1 MERIMDSN
9 QFLVNFIHP
18 EPIIRK
24 LKNVFKS
31 TSKVKAVIKTILYWV
46 NEEDT
51 DSHCLIRI
59 FLDKG
64 AVTVIIS
71 ELRCHSCHGL
81 PHSYISSGM
90 VAIAKKLYEQFPNK
104 MSMSPDK
111 IIWIKHYGQFS
122 TFDWQPSDELYE
134 KFLTSNNGDIEKIE
148 TPTSN
153 RLTEEDIKNKLG
165 HLDIKDVNDDL
176 KEIGWTKHLGKPNR
190 SSEKARIIMEA
201 RKAAREAKTNED

>member
-1 MERIMDSN
+1 MDSN
-9 QFLVNFIHP
+9 QFLSFIHS

-24 LKNVFKS
+24 LKNVSKS
-31 TSKVKAVIKTILYWV
+31 TPKVKAAVKTILHWV
-46 NEEDT
+46 NEENT
-51 DSHCLIRI
+51 DSHCLVRV
-59 FLDKG
+59 FLEKG

-71 ELRCHSCHGL
+71 ELRCHSCYNL
-81 PHSYISSGM
+81 SHSYISSGM
-90 VAIAKKLYEQFPNK
+90 VAIANKLYEKFPNE
-104 MSMSPDK
+104 MSILPDK

-122 TFDWQPSDELYE
+122 TFDCKPSEELHE
-134 KFLTSNNGDIEKIE
+134 KFLTSNNGDIEKNE

-176 KEIGWTKHLGKPNR
+176 KEIGWTKHLGKPTR

-201 RKAAREAKTNED
+201 RKAAREAKNQ

>member
-9 QFLVNFIHP
+9 QFLMNFVHP

-31 TSKVKAVIKTILYWV
+31 TPKVNAAVKTILHWV
-46 NEEDT
+46 NEENT
-51 DSHCLIRI
+51 DSHCLARI
-59 FLDKG
+59 FLDNG

-81 PHSYISSGM
+81 SHSYISSEM
-90 VAIAKKLYEQFPNK
+90 VAIAKKLYEQFPK
-104 MSMSPDK
+104 EMFMSPDK

-122 TFDWQPSDELYE
+122 TFDWQPSEEFYE
-134 KFLTSNNGDIEKIE
+134 KFLISNNGDIEKIE

-153 RLTEEDIKNKLG
+153 RFTEEDIKNKSG
-165 HLDIKDVNDDL
+165 NLDIKDVNDDL
-176 KEIGWTKHLGKPNR
+176 KEIGWTKHLSEPTY
-190 SSEKARIIMEA
+190 SSEKARMIMEA
-201 RKAAREAKTNED
+201 RKAAREAKNQ